1 MQLVSRKTGHG
12 VIYPV
17 LLWAQPGAIYIPPF
31 IQQIAK
37 SRTQDGGFPCFCS
50 LTLLSNSAM
59 SVLSWSPFPRWEN
72 RDWRG
77 CYFPESF
84 SLEVAELWF
93 EPRSLESLSP
103 SSLTPLPTAVQTAP
117 DVCGLNKWR
126 RTMRVREQREAALS
140 QNNSVDLGSDS
151 LCGHSLCISVTS
163 RAKCG
168 IWIDIWKILENNP
181 NHNPLDLNF
190 NSL

>member
-1 MQLVSRKTGHG
+1 MSPAGSYLHSSIYSTNSKIQNSRWGLSMHLLFDTSQQLCDVSAVVIPVSQMRK
-12 VIYPV
+12 PR
-17 LLWAQPGAIYIPPF
+17 LE
-31 IQQIAK
+31 
-37 SRTQDGGFPCFCS
+37 R
-50 LTLLSNSAM
+50 LS
-59 SVLSWSPFPRWEN
+59 
-72 RDWRG
+72 
-77 CYFPESF
+77 YFPESF

-126 RTMRVREQREAALS
+126 QTTRAREQREAALS
-140 QNNSVDLGSDS
+140 QNNRVDLGSDS
-151 LCGHSLCISVTS
+151 LYGHSLCISVTS